1 MVEGVVGGDARRN
14 SSRDLATSTYVFI
27 PSNIFGGMLWNKR
40 VANPITFDRCCD
52 ERGLEIS
59 LINRTR
65 RVGASMKTR
74 IKSREGDEEDGR
86 SEEERRDLV
95 SLFLL
100 SSSERTMPRRTKQS
114 GTLAFLTVYC

>member
-1 MVEGVVGGDARRN
+1 
-14 SSRDLATSTYVFI
+14 
-27 PSNIFGGMLWNKR
+27 MLRNKR

-74 IKSREGDEEDGR
+74 IKSREEDGR